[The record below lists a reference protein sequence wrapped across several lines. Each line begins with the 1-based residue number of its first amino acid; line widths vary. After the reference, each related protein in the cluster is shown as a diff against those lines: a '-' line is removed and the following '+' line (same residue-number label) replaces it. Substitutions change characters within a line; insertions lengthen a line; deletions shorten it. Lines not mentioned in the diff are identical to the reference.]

1 VESWF
6 VEIVNTT
13 SPAAGFGARLVL
25 HTMVVADAATA
36 PPIVTV
42 RADVD
47 VATALVTATAEA
59 ETVAVHVSDAAA
71 LYSALFAEIVMVSPT
86 TSAVVG
92 TTMNVIKLGTV
103 PAVLTSATAEVN
115 AAEVAAPV
123 V

>member
-1 VESWF
+1 M
-6 VEIVNTT
+6 
-13 SPAAGFGARLVL
+13 VL